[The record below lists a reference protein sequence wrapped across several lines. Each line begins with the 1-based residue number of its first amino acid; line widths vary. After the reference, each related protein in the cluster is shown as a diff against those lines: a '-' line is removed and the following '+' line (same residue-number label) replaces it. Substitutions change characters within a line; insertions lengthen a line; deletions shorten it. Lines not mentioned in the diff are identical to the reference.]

1 MNWTLWQNI
10 VSPHL
15 SPIARALASIPG
27 QTVTVVAENSLPER
41 RRASGW
47 RTPDC
52 SPARVLIGPTD
63 SDVERLVTGEHGKG
77 VEGHLSV
84 HLLNGLPDVALNRR
98 VLPLLART
106 GAIVGLISER
116 ADNRGILGLARR
128 AKYHLDRYLAGRNLD
143 FILAMGQ
150 SGVRWFES
158 AGYDSSRIFPFAYV
172 TEEPLGTREDS
183 GVGNE
188 GEPFRILYLGQI
200 IRRKDGI
207 TAIRALDRLSTSN
220 WRFDIVGG
228 GPDLERWKSVAADTG
243 VSHRIRF
250 RPAVDNRAIG
260 NLLEHADL
268 LLLPSRNDGWG
279 AVVNEALLCGVPV
292 ICSDNCGAADLLR
305 EPWRGSTFKAGS
317 VESLRGVLHTWIE
330 RGRRTE
336 ESSTRIREWS
346 SVLQGP
352 SVARY
357 LVEVVTYM
365 RAGGSRP
372 YPPWY

>member
-15 SPIARALASIPG
+15 SPIASALASIPG
-27 QTVTVVAENSLPER
+27 QTVTVVAESELPER
-41 RRASGW
+41 RRACGW

-52 SPARVLIGPTD
+52 SPARVMIRPTD
-63 SDVERLVTGEHGKG
+63 SDVERLISGERGRG
-77 VEGHLSV
+77 VEGQLSV

-106 GAIVGLISER
+106 GAIVGLVSER

-128 AKYHLDRYLAGRNLD
+128 AKYRLDRYLTGQNLD

-150 SGVRWFES
+150 SAVKWFES

-172 TEEPLGTREDS
+172 TESPLRAPEYI
-183 GVGNE
+183 GVQNE

-200 IRRKDGI
+200 IRRKDGV
-207 TAIRALDRLSTSN
+207 TAIRALDRLSDAN
-220 WRFDIVGG
+220 WQFDIVGG
-228 GPDLERWKSVAADTG
+228 GPDLGRWKSVAADTG
-243 VSHRIRF
+243 VAYRIRF

-260 NLLEHADL
+260 NLLQNADL

-279 AVVNEALLCGVPV
+279 AVVNEALMSGVPA

-317 VESLRGVLHTWIE
+317 VESLRGVLRWWIE
-330 RGRRTE
+330 RGRRTG
-336 ESSTRIREWS
+336 ESSARIREWS
-346 SVLQGP
+346 SALQGP

-357 LVEVVTYM
+357 LVEIVTYM
-365 RAGGSRP
+365 RTGGSRP
-372 YPPWY
+372 CPPWY